1 MIGVASGAGL
11 HLSDVAC
18 LRGGRML
25 FRGVGLTLHA
35 GASALLT
42 GPNGVGK
49 SSLLRLC
56 AGLLPAYSGT
66 VERHGAVALADE
78 RLALDSELPL
88 ARALDFWARLD
99 RSADGAVAAAL
110 DAMALAPLADVPVR
124 MLSTGQRKRAML
136 ARVIASGA
144 PIWLLDEP
152 GNGLDTASLAL
163 LGAAVAAH
171 LASGG
176 IVVTASH
183 QPLPLGAP
191 VVLSLTDHLP
201 DPAEWDA

>member
-1 MIGVASGAGL
+1 MNGAGL

-25 FRGVGLTLHA
+25 FRGVNLTMNA

-56 AGLLPAYSGT
+56 AGLLPAFSGT
-66 VERHGAVALADE
+66 IERTGAVALADE

-99 RSADGAVAAAL
+99 DSADGAVAAAL
-110 DAMALAPLADVPVR
+110 DAMALTPLTDVPVR

-152 GNGLDTASLAL
+152 GNGLDTASLVL
-163 LGAAVAAH
+163 LGAAVSAH
-171 LASGG
+171 LAGGG

-183 QPLPLGAP
+183 QPLPLGTP
-191 VVLSLTDHLP
+191 VILSLSDHLP

>member
-1 MIGVASGAGL
+1 MSRAAL
-11 HLSDVAC
+11 ALSDVAC
-18 LRGGRML
+18 LRGGRIL
-25 FRGVGLTLHA
+25 FRGVNLTLDA

-56 AGLLPAYSGT
+56 AGLLPAFSGT
-66 VERHGAVALADE
+66 MERHGAVALADE

-88 ARALDFWARLD
+88 ARALHFWARLD
-99 RSADGAVAAAL
+99 GSAANAVAAAL
-110 DAMALAPLADVPVR
+110 DAMALTRLSDVPVR

-152 GNGLDTASLAL
+152 GNGLDSASLGL
-163 LGAAVAAH
+163 LGSAVSAH
-171 LASGG
+171 LAGGG

-191 VVLSLTDHLP
+191 VVLSLADHLP

>member
-1 MIGVASGAGL
+1 MNGAGL

-25 FRGVGLTLHA
+25 FRGVSLTLNA

-49 SSLLRLC
+49 SSMLRLC
-56 AGLLPAYSGT
+56 AGLLPAFSGT
-66 VERHGAVALADE
+66 MKRTGAVALADE

-99 RSADGAVAAAL
+99 SSAEGAVATAL

-152 GNGLDTASLAL
+152 GNGLDTASLDL
-163 LGAAVAAH
+163 LGTAVRKH
-171 LASGG
+171 LAVGG

-191 VVLSLTDHLP
+191 VVLSLTGYLP
-201 DPAEWDA
+201 DPSEWDA